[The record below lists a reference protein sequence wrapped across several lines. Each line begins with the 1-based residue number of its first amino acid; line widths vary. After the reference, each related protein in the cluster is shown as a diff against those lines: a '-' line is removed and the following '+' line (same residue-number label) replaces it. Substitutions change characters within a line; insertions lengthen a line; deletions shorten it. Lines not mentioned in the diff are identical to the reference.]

1 MLSLLIA
8 GLLGVA
14 AGGADAPNSQANP
27 ALPPFTVGYE
37 PSSVDE
43 RGIWMEADERERRLR
58 DSTLT
63 VRDESLNRYLN
74 DVLCR
79 TVGQDR
85 CRGVRIYVVEMPA
98 FNANMA
104 PNGTMVV
111 WSGML
116 LRVRNEAELAAVLAH
131 EFAHFE
137 LRHSLQGYKQR
148 RQAGDFAAWISVLG
162 GLSNTNTSALQGS
175 LLGSTFQFSREQ
187 EEAADRLGFQYL
199 AAANYPTTAASQVWQ
214 HLMAESDATAVG
226 HGRKPKQ
233 RYGAGFFDTHPT
245 HLKRAEYLAE
255 ESRKI
260 GDTGR
265 DARVENLRSAMAN
278 HLPDWLDAQ
287 IKLNDFGGTEYL
299 LQQLA
304 SQSGW
309 TGELLFSRGELY
321 RLRGNPRDIVSSV
334 QFYREAFAAGY
345 TQPTLRRNL
354 GMALLR
360 SGQKTDAQAE
370 LREYLRLAPDANDTK
385 AVQALLTQ

>member
-1 MLSLLIA
+1 MA
-8 GLLGVA
+8 A
-14 AGGADAPNSQANP
+14 AGGGGTQSPQAN
-27 ALPPFTVGYE
+27 AVLPPFTVGYE

-63 VRDESLNRYLN
+63 VHDEALNRYLK

-137 LRHSLQGYKQR
+137 LRHTLHGYKQQR
-148 RQAGDFAAWISVLG
+148 RAGDFAAWVAVLG
-162 GLSNTNTSALQGS
+162 GLSNTNTSVLQES

-199 AAANYPTTAASQVWQ
+199 AAANYPTAAASQLWQ
-214 HLMAESDATAVG
+214 HMMAESDATAIG
-226 HGRKPKQ
+226 HGQKPKQ
-233 RYGAGFFDTHPT
+233 RYNAGFFDTHPT
-245 HLKRAEYLAE
+245 SLRRAEYLAE
-255 ESRKI
+255 ESKKI
-260 GDTGR
+260 GDAGR
-265 DARVENLRSAMAN
+265 DPRVENLRTAMAT

-304 SQSGW
+304 SQGGW

-334 QFYREAFAAGY
+334 QFYREALAAGY

-354 GMALLR
+354 GMSLLR
-360 SGQKTDAQAE
+360 SGQKTDAQSE
-370 LREYLRLAPDANDTK
+370 LREYLRLAPEAKDTK